1 MNNPSIRELKDLL
14 KEVRSSARQA
24 IAAVDQC
31 LVRSAEMEATRE
43 ERDAAVRAQALREF
57 SDLDPDAFWA
67 ALCRRPSP

>member
-1 MNNPSIRELKDLL
+1 MNKPNIRELQDLL
-14 KEVRSSARQA
+14 KEVRSSARRA

-31 LVRSAEMEATRE
+31 LARSAEMEATRE

-67 ALCRRPSP
+67 AVRRRPSP